1 MSVTLEKRRK
11 VAELENFERRILQE
25 KRRLLRELESL
36 EKPFRNTRAM
46 GWIKDFSSDVA
57 GEWRAVQGA
66 ASFRAPIWFYV
77 VAGAI
82 LLGGVVVATLAMRGA
97 PAPRADG
104 ATLRQV
110 ETPTTPVRIDQP
122 TPAPATEAAQAA
134 DAAPSS
140 ALTVSAPPDTI
151 ASPTPPTPGSKE
163 LKQRLLEA
171 QAATEPLPEPLP
183 PPQKTDV
190 PAAAPALGAATVP
203 PLDAAL
209 PKTAFDD
216 APPVD
221 TAATA
226 EPDDEAPAARTTA
239 ARESQRED
247 EPANEGRRAKCFV
260 KVDGRVLFER
270 SCMLRQ
276 PRRSTL
282 TLNAGDDA
290 VVLTQDHGRTWT
302 ASLGGRSLGKVY
314 RTGECWGR
322 RRQVFICAKGA

>member
-36 EKPFRNTRAM
+36 ERPFRNTRAM

-57 GEWRAVQGA
+57 GAWRAVQGA
-66 ASFRAPIWFYV
+66 ASIRAPVWFYV

-82 LLGGVVVATLAMRGA
+82 LLGGGGFVAHLASRG
-97 PAPRADG
+97 APRADG

-110 ETPTTPVRIDQP
+110 ETPTTPVRIEQ
-122 TPAPATEAAQAA
+122 PAPAPVTEAAQAA
-134 DAAPSS
+134 DGAPSS
-140 ALTVSAPPDTI
+140 ALSAPPDLI
-151 ASPTPPTPGSKE
+151 APPMPPTPDSKE
-163 LKQRLLEA
+163 LKERLLEA
-171 QAATEPLPEPLP
+171 QAAAEPLPEPLAP
-183 PPQKTDV
+183 PTKADV
-190 PAAAPALGAATVP
+190 LAAAPARGAATVP
-203 PLDAAL
+203 PLGAAL
-209 PKTAFDD
+209 PNIAFDN

-221 TAATA
+221 AAATA
-226 EPDDEAPAARTTA
+226 EPDDAAPAARTA
-239 ARESQRED
+239 ARESPRED
-247 EPANEGRRAKCFV
+247 APANEGRRAKCFV

-270 SCMLRQ
+270 SCLLRQ

-314 RTGECWGR
+314 RSGECWGR

>member
-36 EKPFRNTRAM
+36 ERPFRNTRAM

-57 GEWRAVQGA
+57 GAWRAVQSA

-82 LLGGVVVATLAMRGA
+82 LLAGVIVTATLALRGA
-97 PAPRADG
+97 PAPRANG

-110 ETPTTPVRIDQP
+110 ETPTTPVRIEQ
-122 TPAPATEAAQAA
+122 PAPALVTEAAQAA
-134 DAAPSS
+134 DGAPSS
-140 ALTVSAPPDTI
+140 ALSAPLDSI
-151 ASPTPPTPGSKE
+151 APPLPPTPDSKE
-163 LKQRLLEA
+163 LKERLLEA
-171 QAATEPLPEPLP
+171 QAAAEPLPEPLA
-183 PPQKTDV
+183 PPQKADV
-190 PAAAPALGAATVP
+190 PAATSTLGAATVP
-203 PLDAAL
+203 PLGAAL
-209 PKTAFDD
+209 PNTAFDA

-221 TAATA
+221 AAATA
-226 EPDDEAPAARTTA
+226 APDDEAPAARTA

-314 RTGECWGR
+314 RSGECWGR